1 MIITLTGANSF
12 GLQHELDGLAAAF
25 LRQHDSMGLE
35 RLDGEEVE
43 FDRLSEALTS
53 LPFLA
58 ARKLVVVRNGSANK
72 KFTEK
77 IGELLAGLPETTDLL
92 LVEPKLDKRGTYYKL
107 LKKETD
113 FREFAE
119 LDAGGLAHWLVDVVK
134 DAGGSL
140 NPADA
145 RFLIDRVGPNQQLL
159 ANEVNKI
166 LLKSPQISRNDI
178 ELLTEP
184 TPQSTVFE
192 LLEAAFAGNAKRTMA
207 LYDEQRAQK
216 VEPQQII
223 AMLAWQLHVVAVAK
237 AAGKRPADQAAKE
250 AKLNPYVF
258 KKSGGIARKLGAGE
272 LKQLISDLLT
282 IDRRLKRES
291 IDADEA
297 VQNYLL
303 RIAAA

>member
-1 MIITLTGANSF
+1 MVITITGANGF
-12 GLQHELDGLAAAF
+12 GVKRELDGLVAAF
-25 LRQHDSMGLE
+25 LREHDAMGLE
-35 RLDGEEVE
+35 RVDGEEAE

-58 ARKLVVVRNGSANK
+58 TKKLVVVRNGSSNK
-72 KFTEK
+72 QFVEK
-77 IGELLAGLPETTDLL
+77 AKELLEGLPETTDLV
-92 LVEPKLDKRGTYYKL
+92 LVEAKLDKRGAYYKM
-107 LKKETD
+107 LKKDTD

-119 LDAGGLAHWLVDVVK
+119 LDINGLSRWLVDVAQA
-134 DAGGSL
+134 AGGSL
-140 NPADA
+140 SPADA
-145 RFLIDRVGPNQQLL
+145 RFLVDRVGLNQQLL
-159 ANEVNKI
+159 ENEINKI
-166 LLKSPQISRNDI
+166 LLKSAEIKRADI

-192 LLEAAFAGNAKRTMA
+192 LLEAAFAGNAKRAMA
-207 LYDEQRAQK
+207 LYGEQRAQK

-237 AAGKRPADQAAKE
+237 AGGKRPADQVAKE
-250 AKLNPYVF
+250 SKLNPYVL
-258 KKSGGIARKLGAGE
+258 KKSSSIARGLSLAE
-272 LKQLISDLLT
+272 LKALVADLLM

-303 RIAAA
+303 RIAVG